1 MKAAGA
7 SRHGR
12 EDVRLEAGLVHGAAQ
27 PYTLQSGEADT
38 LMQLTCDNIS
48 VTFQED
54 AGSRGS
60 SSRSQSSFSHRTA
73 PAVIRSLLTS
83 FSS

>member
-12 EDVRLEAGLVHGAAQ
+12 EDIRLEAGLVHGSSQ
-27 PYTLQSGEADT
+27 PHTLQSGEADT
-38 LMQLTCDNIS
+38 LIQLTCDS

-54 AGSRGS
+54 AGSRVS
-60 SSRSQSSFSHRTA
+60 SYRSQSSFSHRTA
-73 PAVIRSLLTS
+73 PVVIRSLLTS